1 MKIVIL
7 DGFGANPGDLSWD
20 SLRALGE
27 VVVYDRTAPDEV
39 IERSEQAEALITNK
53 VVIDSATMSR
63 LPLLRYI
70 GVLATGYNVVDLE
83 AASQRGIVV
92 TNIPAYSSQSVA
104 QMTFAHILNITNR
117 VGDYARQNRAGRW
130 AESID
135 FCYWDSPF
143 HELAGLTLGIVGLGH
158 IGMLVAKIG
167 MNFGM
172 DVFAVTS
179 KNSSDL
185 PQGIQKT
192 TLDGLFAVADV
203 LSLHCPLTEKTRGM
217 INKNTIARMKRG
229 AIIINTGRGPLVDEQ
244 DVADALEEGHLA
256 GYGADVLTQEP
267 PSENCPLLRAPNA
280 FITPHIAWA
289 TVEARQRLLAAAA
302 ENLCAFINGQ
312 PQNVVN
318 R

>member
-158 IGMLVAKIG
+158 IGMLVAEIG

-217 INKNTIARMKRG
+217 INKDTIARMKPG